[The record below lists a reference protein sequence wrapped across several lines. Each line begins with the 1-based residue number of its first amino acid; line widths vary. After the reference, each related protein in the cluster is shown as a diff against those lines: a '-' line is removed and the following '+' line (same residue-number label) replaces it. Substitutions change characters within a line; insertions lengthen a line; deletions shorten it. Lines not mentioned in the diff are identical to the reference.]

1 MRRIVLL
8 ATVATGI
15 VLTAFLGFLLF
26 GSGSRADVARG
37 NGAPDAIMDQASYS
51 AAVGDTF
58 HVKISVTGL
67 GAVNCSRYTFSMSY
81 DGALVNIVASTPNL
95 ATGCINGMLK
105 NQFTYNYATPPSYIA
120 GVSCGENDAPS
131 SPVFT
136 NSQQVVDYTF
146 ECLSEGYGNIIV
158 GDISLLD
165 GTVNWLSGLTKG
177 VEVHCTAGGEPTST
191 STPAP
196 TSTATSTSTPTPT
209 STATSTSTPTPTS
222 TATLTPTPTST
233 PTATPTP
240 TNIPG
245 HRPTRTSVPTL
256 TPLPPTATPV
266 ISTPVPPP
274 PPVATPYGGVGP
286 LVQPPA
292 TGTGGDSSPWA
303 PATWLLVGL
312 GGVATLLGALRLRA
326 GKR

>member
-15 VLTAFLGFLLF
+15 VLTAFLVLVLS
-26 GSGSRADVARG
+26 GSGKRADVARG

-58 HVKISVTGL
+58 HVLIDVTGL
-67 GAVNCSRYTFSMSY
+67 LAANCSRYMFSVGY
-81 DGALVNIVASTPNL
+81 DGTLVNIVASTPNL

-105 NQFTYNYATPPSYIA
+105 NEFTWDSPPDRAS
-120 GVSCGENDAPS
+120 VSCGEAGEPS
-131 SPVFT
+131 SPPFT
-136 NSQQVVDYTF
+136 DSQQVVDYTF
-146 ECLSEGYGNIIV
+146 ECLSEGYGTIILS
-158 GDISLLD
+158 DISLLD
-165 GTVNWLSGLTKG
+165 GTVNWAYGVTKG

-191 STPAP
+191 D
-196 TSTATSTSTPTPT
+196 TPTPT
-209 STATSTSTPTPTS
+209 STATSTNTPTPTS
-222 TATLTPTPTST
+222 TATPTST
-233 PTATPTP
+233 PTATPTQ

-274 PPVATPYGGVGP
+274 APAATPYGGVGP

-292 TGTGGDSSPWA
+292 TGTGGDSPRWL
-303 PATWLLVGL
+303 PATWLLLAAGSAFAAA
-312 GGVATLLGALRLRA
+312 GVIRRRA
-326 GKR
+326 AR

>member
-15 VLTAFLGFLLF
+15 VLTAYLGFLLF

-81 DGALVNIVASTPNL
+81 DGTLVNIVASTPNL
-95 ATGCINGMLK
+95 ATGCINGMDK
-105 NQFTYNYATPPSYIA
+105 VQFTYNYATPPSYIA
-120 GVSCGENDAPS
+120 GVNCGDNGEPS

-165 GTVNWLSGLTKG
+165 GTVNWAYGLTKG
-177 VEVHCTAGGEPTST
+177 VEVHCTAAGGP
-191 STPAP
+191 
-196 TSTATSTSTPTPT
+196 TSTSTPTPT
-209 STATSTSTPTPTS
+209 RTPTPTSTPTPTLTPTPTN

-266 ISTPVPPP
+266 ISTLVPPP
-274 PPVATPYGGVGP
+274 PPAATPYGGVGP

>member
-95 ATGCINGMLK
+95 ATGCINGMDK
-105 NQFTYNYATPPSYIA
+105 VQFTWNFATPPSYIA
-120 GVSCGENDAPS
+120 GVNCGDNGEPS

-165 GTVNWLSGLTKG
+165 GTVNWAYGLTKG
-177 VEVHCTAGGEPTST
+177 VEVHCTAAGGP
-191 STPAP
+191 
-196 TSTATSTSTPTPT
+196 TSTSTPTPT
-209 STATSTSTPTPTS
+209 RTPTPTS
-222 TATLTPTPTST
+222 TPTPTLTPTPTST

-274 PPVATPYGGVGP
+274 PPAATPYGGVGP

>member
-67 GAVNCSRYTFSMSY
+67 GAVNCLRYTFSMSY
-81 DGALVNIVASTPNL
+81 GGALVNIVASTPNL

-120 GVSCGENDAPS
+120 GVSCGDNGEPS

-165 GTVNWLSGLTKG
+165 GTVNWAYGLTKG
-177 VEVHCTAGGEPTST
+177 VEVHCTAASGPTST
-191 STPAP
+191 PTETPVP
-196 TSTATSTSTPTPT
+196 TDTPTPTLTPTPT
-209 STATSTSTPTPTS
+209 STA
-222 TATLTPTPTST
+222 TPTST
-233 PTATPTP
+233 PTATPTQ
-240 TNIPG
+240 TSTAW
-245 HRPTRTSVPTL
+245 HRHTRTPAPSD
-256 TPLPPTATPV
+256 TPVATATPAPPTASPVVSTAAPTTP
-266 ISTPVPPP
+266 TPLGGAGPAI
-274 PPVATPYGGVGP
+274 VAPS
-286 LVQPPA
+286 
-292 TGTGGDSSPWA
+292 TGGGPGSDLPRWL
-303 PATWLLVGL
+303 PATWLLL
-312 GGVATLLGALRLRA
+312 AAGGAVAAAAVIRRRA
-326 GKR
+326 AG

>member
-81 DGALVNIVASTPNL
+81 DGTLVNIVASTPNL
-95 ATGCINGMLK
+95 ATGCINGMDK
-105 NQFTYNYATPPSYIA
+105 VQFTWNFATPPSYIA
-120 GVSCGENDAPS
+120 GVNCGDNGEPS

-165 GTVNWLSGLTKG
+165 GTVNWAYGLTKG
-177 VEVHCTAGGEPTST
+177 VEVHCTAAGGP
-191 STPAP
+191 
-196 TSTATSTSTPTPT
+196 TSTSTPTPT
-209 STATSTSTPTPTS
+209 RTPTPTS
-222 TATLTPTPTST
+222 TPTPTLTPTPTST

-274 PPVATPYGGVGP
+274 PPAATPYGGVGP